1 MGWRA
6 SASAWTASI
15 TAPIAAKLATYPWPN
30 PVPTDP
36 KRVHLQLD
44 ADSRFAAGAGGAV
57 RYMAE
62 NAGLEADDASQ
73 FQAAA
78 VSACETAFSNM
89 IAEQPH
95 LDVYVTQFDDRIEV
109 AFSQEGDAA
118 PAVSLR
124 AIMEGP
130 VNAVRG
136 VDRVQYE
143 HQGGASITRLT
154 KYLPQQS

>member
-1 MGWRA
+1 M
-6 SASAWTASI
+6 
-15 TAPIAAKLATYPWPN
+15 
-30 PVPTDP
+30 PTDP

-44 ADSRFAAGAGGAV
+44 ADPRFAAGAGGAV

-62 NAGLEADDASQ
+62 NAGLEASDASQ

-78 VSACETAFSNM
+78 IDACETAFSNM
-89 IAEQPH
+89 TAEHRH
-95 LDVYVTQFDDRIEV
+95 LDVFLTQFEDRIEV

-124 AIMEGP
+124 TIMEGP

-143 HQGGASITRLT
+143 HEGGASITRLT
-154 KYLPQQS
+154 KYLSPHS